1 MATVRRR
8 CEAAVGRLAAV
19 APPGA
24 VAVATGRRLS
34 VAATMSLGD
43 VRVQWLRDRALSALG
58 LTDATPFEDL
68 LNRDGGEAGR
78 AVLRFF
84 NGGAENDDGV
94 TAVLLLLRAERRPHE
109 SGEAAGEAALQPA
122 GSSIPGSAS
131 CGALATFPF
140 MREFSPLTG
149 CSLSHL
155 PALLLLSLPFPRPPL
170 P

>member
-94 TAVLLLLRAERRPHE
+94 TAVLLRAERRPHE
-109 SGEAAGEAALQPA
+109 GGEAAGEAALQPA

-140 MREFSPLTG
+140 FPLTG